1 MRYIIR
7 VVCAIVG
14 FFAFLLVAGEPTEEV
29 SMVEC
34 IIIKAVALLALWGM
48 FKVYMCTLTE
58 DERKE
63 IEDERV

>member
-14 FFAFLLVAGEPTEEV
+14 FVAFLLVVGEPTEEV

-34 IIIKAVALLALWGM
+34 IIIKAVALLVLWGV
-48 FKVYMCTLTE
+48 FKGYMCTLTE
-58 DERKE
+58 DERRE
-63 IEDERV
+63 IEEDNV

>member
-14 FFAFLLVAGEPTEEV
+14 FVAFLLVAGEPTEEV

-58 DERKE
+58 GERRE
-63 IEDERV
+63 IEEDQV

>member
-14 FFAFLLVAGEPTEEV
+14 FVAFLLVAGESTEEV

-34 IIIKAVALLALWGM
+34 IIIKAVALLALWGV
-48 FKVYMCTLTE
+48 FKGYMCTLTE
-58 DERKE
+58 DERRE
-63 IEDERV
+63 IEEDNV